1 MPPKFN
7 WQFVRWVLSGALL
20 VALIVCFLSLVAAG
34 ISNAHAQAIFADGFE
49 SAEPPDPCAGSIPD
63 GFFVVQKTWL
73 QTWAG
78 ACPDASPN
86 YPNSIGSPVPLFGLQ
101 NRLVVTRWV
110 PGVGES
116 ANVFW
121 DTAQVLSG
129 ACYFQPKPAQ
139 SMYVSFSHCPG
150 DVRPR
155 GACGRFGQPGSL
167 TWSTQFTGPSICTLT
182 PGVAAYMTV
191 MPYDPDT
198 MEFQCPPEFPGGCD
212 VQAVHRGL

>member
-7 WQFVRWVLSGALL
+7 WSAFAAALIGLVVCLL
-20 VALIVCFLSLVAAG
+20 VMFSPIAR
-34 ISNAHAQAIFADGFE
+34 AQTIFSDGFE
-49 SAEPPDPCAGSIPD
+49 STTPPDPCAGSIPP
-63 GFFVVQKTWL
+63 GFFVIQKTWA
-73 QTWAG
+73 QTWSG
-78 ACPDASPN
+78 ACPGATPN
-86 YPNSIGSPVPLFGLQ
+86 YPNSIGSPVPLNGLL
-101 NRLVVTRWV
+101 NRLVITRWV
-110 PGVGES
+110 PGPNES

-121 DTAQVLSG
+121 DLAQVLSG
-129 ACYFQPKPAQ
+129 ACYFQPKPAM

-155 GACGRFGQPGSL
+155 GACGRFGQPGSIS
-167 TWSTQFTGPSICTLT
+167 WSTNLTGPSICTLT
-182 PGVAAYMTV
+182 PGVAAYMTI